1 MAEAK
6 YSSIFGKLTEM
17 IQLYF
22 DAVSEKNK
30 KLFDNVVI
38 TKYCDWDT
46 PSAKFDFEAILG
58 RYNISVAA
66 PTIGLYSKEAVLG
79 SEGLETF
86 KAEVLHHALD
96 LPMKEKDLREVMSIM
111 ESGLL
116 TDEVKKQK
124 LIKLM
129 FGDVD
134 TVVAS
139 IYSKLDLIFLGALSN
154 EGVFEL
160 NATNNPEGG
169 VRGTI
174 NYNQPAENIQTA
186 DTEWTE
192 ANIDTVDCFEDIQ
205 EMLALASDKVTL
217 AKILLSP
224 AKMHYMLRTKKM
236 KQLIWGTDKSSR
248 MVNMK
253 EVNDYLQENDYPILE
268 PIRRTVKIQNGRS
281 YTELKPWNT
290 KNIVFVPGGKIGSI
304 KNALDSTELKNV
316 RPEPGLSVSKYER
329 VIVKKWCKGESDGS
343 NHVEHTKAESY
354 SLPVFDEIQGIYTLK
369 TEA

>member
-1 MAEAK
+1 MAEFK
-6 YSSIFGKLTEM
+6 YSSLFGKLTEM

-30 KLFDNVVI
+30 QLFDNVQI

-46 PSAKFDFEAILG
+46 PSEKFDFEAILG
-58 RYNISVAA
+58 KYNISVAA
-66 PTIGLYSKEAVLG
+66 PTIGLFSKEPVLG

-86 KAEVLHHALD
+86 KEEVLHHAID
-96 LPMKEKDLREVMSIM
+96 LPMREKDQREILSIM
-111 ESGLL
+111 ASGLL
-116 TDEVKKQK
+116 TDETKKQK

-129 FGDVD
+129 FGDVN

-174 NYNQPAENIQTA
+174 NYNQPAENIVSATTQ
-186 DTEWTE
+186 WTD
-192 ANIDTVDCFEDIQ
+192 ANIETVDCFEDIQ
-205 EMLALASDKVTL
+205 EIMELASDKVTL

-224 AKMHYMLRTKKM
+224 AKLHYMLRTKKM

-248 MVNMK
+248 MVNLK
-253 EVNDYLQENDYPILE
+253 DVNSYLQENDFPILE
-268 PIRRTVKIQNGRS
+268 PIRRTVRIQNGRS
-281 YTELKPWNT
+281 YTEVKPWNT
-290 KNIVFVPGGKIGSI
+290 KNIVFVPAGKLGTI
-304 KNALDSTELKNV
+304 KNALDGTELKGV
-316 RPEPGLSVSKYER
+316 MPEPGLSVSKYER

-354 SLPVFDEIQGIYTLK
+354 SLPVIEEINGIYTLK